1 MARRGR
7 DRITE
12 LEDTIAERTAPLLDA
27 WTGKELDAG
36 PGDVACERGFIIN
49 WVEATQNA
57 NPLFWDDEV
66 AAAVTDGPI
75 APPSMLSVW
84 MRPLIFKPSGGDPIR
99 PLEMHFRLKDAF
111 ELPEGIVTGN
121 EIVFYEPVRPGD
133 VIRTSQKVTEI
144 GDVRSNR
151 LGTGRPWT
159 IDVTYTN
166 QRGGLVAVESYR
178 MFCYVRAS

>member
-1 MARRGR
+1 MT
-7 DRITE
+7 D
-12 LEDTIAERTAPLLDA
+12 LEQQIAERTAPLVDA
-27 WTGKELDAG
+27 WTGRELDAG

-49 WVEATQNA
+49 WVEATENA
-57 NPLFWDDEV
+57 NPIFWDDDV
-66 AAAVTDGPI
+66 ANEITGGPI

-84 MRPLIFKPSGGDPIR
+84 MRPLMFKPGGGASIR

-121 EIVFYEPVRPGD
+121 EIVFGEPVRPGD
-133 VIRTSQKVTEI
+133 VISTRQTVAEI

-166 QRGGLVAVESYR
+166 QRGQVVAVESYR
-178 MFCYVRAS
+178 MFCYVRGAS

>member
-1 MARRGR
+1 VSTA
-7 DRITE
+7 
-12 LEDTIAERTAPLLDA
+12 LEEEVAARTAHLVPE
-27 WTGKELDAG
+27 WTGTVLDAG
-36 PGDVACERGFIIN
+36 PGDVVCERGYILH
-49 WVEATQNA
+49 WVESTENA
-57 NPLFWDDEV
+57 NPLYWDE
-66 AAAVTDGPI
+66 AIARELTDGWI

-84 MRPLIFKPSGGDPIR
+84 MRPLMFKPDGGEQIR

-121 EIVFYEPVRPGD
+121 EIVFREPVRPGD
-133 VIRTSQKVTEI
+133 VISTQQTVAEI

-166 QRGGLVAVESYR
+166 QRGDVVAVESYR
-178 MFCYVRAS
+178 MFCYVRAAK